1 MMKTIT
7 RADVAEILYQEV
19 GLSRKDSGEI
29 LDMVLEEIVNELAA
43 GSDVKLSSF
52 GTFALR
58 DKKPRIG
65 RNPNRCRSGNFFA
78 PGHFLQTLA
87 NNAQSRQQE
96 INMVVNKSK
105 AAFRTIAEVAEEL
118 GVGTHVLRFWETKF
132 SQLKPMKR
140 NGGRRYYRPDDV
152 ELLKCIKNLLY
163 VKRLTIEGA
172 QKEIRSTGVKA
183 LIGETIQ
190 DDFFAAETDERSV
203 LDKTVAELHEI
214 RDELQEALGK

>member
-1 MMKTIT
+1 
-7 RADVAEILYQEV
+7 
-19 GLSRKDSGEI
+19 
-29 LDMVLEEIVNELAA
+29 
-43 GSDVKLSSF
+43 
-52 GTFALR
+52 
-58 DKKPRIG
+58 
-65 RNPNRCRSGNFFA
+65 
-78 PGHFLQTLA
+78 
-87 NNAQSRQQE
+87 
-96 INMVVNKSK
+96 MVVNKSK

-118 GVGTHVLRFWETKF
+118 GVGTHVLRFWETKI